1 MRASTSHTGPDW
13 SNIFLVTIA
22 NAERLVRSVLC
33 VIDSSQQTNETG
45 SCVLFVKGIFA
56 WIIAAWI
63 VAGDITVQKD
73 YLTGCPRFCHKV
85 VDLPHMASMSQLGSL
100 GVASWCERRLV
111 DPVSIPVALIV
122 EFLVAKE
129 KKGLAFRTLV
139 VYCSA

>member
-56 WIIAAWI
+56 CM
-63 VAGDITVQKD
+63 D
-73 YLTGCPRFCHKV
+73 YSGLDCRRRHYSAEGLS
-85 VDLPHMASMSQLGSL
+85 D
-100 GVASWCERRLV
+100 GVSEVL
-111 DPVSIPVALIV
+111 S
-122 EFLVAKE
+122 
-129 KKGLAFRTLV
+129 
-139 VYCSA
+139 